1 MKRKHYLSRKNGAL
15 FIASFFIFLVSC
27 KGNGDAAHAYD
38 PNVPVECNEFLP
50 TEGGVG
56 TKLVIRG
63 ANFGSDT
70 ALVRVYVND
79 KNATVV
85 GVSDTRIYAVV
96 PRRADVGPVRVEIGK
111 DAEKQTHVFQD
122 NFDYKFSQ
130 VVSTLSGYTN
140 NDGGSEIVNGKLD
153 EARFIDPR
161 TLKIDD
167 DGDIYLVET
176 NRGLRVISL
185 TRNEVTSPFRGSGSM
200 SNSVMLDFS
209 LDQKT
214 LYMTNEAGNDNGT
227 GVFTV
232 TRDNG
237 FMNAREL
244 IKARSA
250 SDIAVNPVDGTLF
263 YAVKSGGTV
272 YRYDPETRQSIVAT
286 TLGDNNFVSLAFTR
300 DGKIL
305 YLMGADTNAI
315 YKSIYNFQTK
325 GLDNPTVFAGA
336 QWQSGHA
343 DGVGGAAR
351 FWLPF
356 QGAVDEEG
364 NLFVAELLNHTIRK
378 ITPDGM
384 VSTFAGT
391 PQKKG
396 FLDGKPLEAKF
407 NEPMGVAFDKEG
419 TLYVA
424 DTKNHRV
431 RMIKYE

>member
-1 MKRKHYLSRKNGAL
+1 MKKKHFLYWKNRGL
-15 FIASFFIFLVSC
+15 LIASVFIFLVSC
-27 KGNGDAAHAYD
+27 KGNGDAPQTYD
-38 PNVPVECNEFLP
+38 PSKPVAFDEFLP
-50 TEGGVG
+50 KEGGVG

-79 KNATVV
+79 KSATVV
-85 GVSDTRIYAVV
+85 GVADTRIYAVV
-96 PRRADVGPVRVEIGK
+96 PRRADIGPVRVEIGK
-111 DAEKQTHVFQD
+111 DAEKQTYTFD
-122 NFDYKFSQ
+122 KNFDYEFSQ
-130 VVSTLSGYTN
+130 VVSTLCGYTN
-140 NDGGSEIVNGKLD
+140 NDGGSEIVNGRLD

-161 TLKIDD
+161 TLKVDAE
-167 DGDIYLVET
+167 GDIYLIEN
-176 NRGLRVISL
+176 NRGLRVISQ

-200 SNSVMLDFS
+200 SNPVMLDFS

-214 LYMTNEAGNDNGT
+214 LYITNEAGNDNGT
-227 GVFTV
+227 GIFTV

-244 IKARSA
+244 LKARSA
-250 SDIAVNPVDGTLF
+250 SDIAVNPVDGTIF
-263 YAVKSGGTV
+263 YAVKAGGTV
-272 YRYDPETRQSIVAT
+272 YRYDMETRQSVVAT

-305 YLMGADTNAI
+305 YLIGADTNAI
-315 YKSIYNFQTK
+315 YKSNYNFQTK
-325 GLDNPTVFAGA
+325 GLDNPTVFAGT
-336 QWQSGHA
+336 QFSSGHA

-364 NLFVAELLNHTIRK
+364 NLFVAEMLNHTIRK

-384 VSTFAGT
+384 VSTFAGV

-396 FLDGKPLEAKF
+396 FLDGKPLDAKF
-407 NEPMGVAFDKEG
+407 NEPMGVAFDKDG

-424 DTKNHRV
+424 DAKNHRI